1 MNSTEL
7 WNVFYKSGSVKDY
20 LNYRA
25 EVINERKQGSEVYDR
40 RTDNKR
46 NQCR

>member
-1 MNSTEL
+1 MNSMEL
-7 WNVFYKSGSVKDY
+7 WNVFYKSGNVKDY

-25 EVINERKQGSEVYDR
+25 EVTREREQGSEVYDR
-40 RTDNKR
+40 WIDNKG